1 MMVAHKWV
9 VSISEWLWLHW
20 LVPACTKTL
29 KSLDNNGSSCKH
41 NLLFSWDNSTESNY
55 STLKACFEIVVLI
68 WTGQLFQVSI
78 WMEKYKCK
86 YEFISIST
94 SFFIWERDSLH
105 VQWGW
110 FPSHAGKYYSSKYK
124 LHMTMELNNL
134 EFTDIPYSELD
145 GREARGVIFAK
156 PK

>member
-1 MMVAHKWV
+1 MGQFNR
-9 VSISEWLWLHW
+9 EQ
-20 LVPACTKTL
+20 
-29 KSLDNNGSSCKH
+29 
-41 NLLFSWDNSTESNY
+41 LLYTESLFWNSSINLY
-55 STLKACFEIVVLI
+55 WPVVP
-68 WTGQLFQVSI
+68 GI

-124 LHMTMELNNL
+124 LQMTMELNNL
-134 EFTDIPYSELD
+134 EFTDIPYPELD
-145 GREARGVIFAK
+145 GREARSVVFAK